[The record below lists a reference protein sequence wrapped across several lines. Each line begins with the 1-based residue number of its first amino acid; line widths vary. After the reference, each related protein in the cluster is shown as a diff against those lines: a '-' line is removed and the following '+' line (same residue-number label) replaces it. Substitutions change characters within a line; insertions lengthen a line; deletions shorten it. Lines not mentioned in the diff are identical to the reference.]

1 LRFFLRARLRFSGG
15 LEELR
20 GEIGRL
26 LEGSA
31 ELLRRGAPPGR
42 EGAKV
47 EGWEVRGEE
56 LELRIVSDR
65 YVRAHSALL
74 RLAKEL
80 RDLLGR
86 HRLGLR
92 GMEGEEYRIEL
103 PSLPGEAE
111 DLLRG
116 LRHEVR
122 RGEEG
127 VVLTLRGLS
136 ESDLRR
142 GTVDR
147 LVSLAERAPAAPQG
161 VQAPRVVREEEGVPP
176 LFSGN
181 PTEEMERRGWIQ
193 EFPGRGQWLYG
204 PPFAE
209 LLWAV
214 EGLILEE
221 VVRPLGF
228 REALFPKL
236 IPLEVM
242 RKMPGYLDG
251 IPEGMYYVCSPPRD
265 PQAFS
270 EFKAEVR
277 LRRRV
282 VPELLREAVEPPSY
296 VLAPAQC
303 EPFYQM
309 FSGGRV
315 RLEDL
320 PVKLFDRSG
329 WTYRWEGGGAEGL
342 IRTHE
347 FRRIELVFLGSPEQ
361 VVEIREGVRERSEN
375 LLRKLGLR
383 WRLTVATPF
392 YLREGEREEGGP
404 EAATYDLEVRLPYK
418 DDWLEV
424 ASLNVHGEK
433 FVRSFGIK
441 EARGRRIWTG
451 CCGFGTTRWVV
462 GFLAHYGLE
471 EGSWPEAVRARVR
484 VLSTGEKGEG

>member
-1 LRFFLRARLRFSGG
+1 MRFILRARLKFSGG
-15 LEELR
+15 LEGLR

-26 LEGSA
+26 LEGSS
-31 ELLRRGAPPGR
+31 ELLRRGAPPGK

-47 EGWEVRGEE
+47 EEWKVGGEE
-56 LELRIVSDR
+56 LELLLVSDR

-74 RLAKEL
+74 RLVREL
-80 RDLLGR
+80 RELLGR

-92 GMEGEEYRIEL
+92 RVEGVEYRIEL
-103 PSLPGEAE
+103 PFLPEGAE

-116 LRHEVR
+116 LRYEVE
-122 RGEEG
+122 RGEG
-127 VVLTLRGLS
+127 RVLLVLREVS

-147 LVSLAERAPAAPQG
+147 LVSLAERQPSAPAAEREPE
-161 VQAPRVVREEEGVPP
+161 VVREEEGTPP
-176 LFSGN
+176 VFSGN
-181 PTEEMERRGWIQ
+181 PTEEMEKRGWIQ
-193 EFPGRGQWLYG
+193 EFPGKGQWLYG
-204 PPFAE
+204 PPFAS
-209 LLWAV
+209 LLGAL
-214 EGLILEE
+214 EELILEE

-228 REALFPKL
+228 REAMFPKL

-242 RKMPGYLDG
+242 KKMPGYLDG

-270 EFKAEVR
+270 RFKAELK
-277 LRRRV
+277 LRKRV
-282 VPELLREAVEPPSY
+282 AAELLKEAVEDPSY

-309 FSGGRV
+309 FSGRRV
-315 RLEDL
+315 RLEEL

-347 FRRIELVFLGSPEQ
+347 FRRIELAFLGSPGE
-361 VVEIREGVRERSEN
+361 VVEIREGVRERSES
-375 LLRKLGLR
+375 LLRKLGVR

-392 YLREGEREEGGP
+392 YLREGEREKGGP

-418 DDWLEV
+418 GDWLEV

-433 FVRSFGIK
+433 FAKSFGIK
-441 EARGRRIWTG
+441 EARGREVWTG
-451 CCGFGTTRWVV
+451 CCGFGTTRWAV

-471 EGSWPEAVRARVR
+471 EGSWPEPVRTRVR
-484 VLSTGEKGEG
+484 VLSAGDKGGG

>member
-1 LRFFLRARLRFSGG
+1 MKFTLRARLRFSGG
-15 LEELR
+15 LEECR
-20 GEIGRL
+20 EEIGRL
-26 LEGSA
+26 LESSS
-31 ELLRRGAPPGR
+31 ELLRKGAPPGK
-42 EGAKV
+42 EGARV
-47 EGWEVRGEE
+47 EGWEVKGEE
-56 LELRIVSDR
+56 LELLLVSDR

-74 RLAKEL
+74 RLARVL
-80 RDLLGR
+80 REMLGR

-92 GMEGEEYRIEL
+92 EIKGLEYRLEL
-103 PSLPGEAE
+103 PSLPGGVD

-116 LRHEVR
+116 LHYEVER
-122 RGEEG
+122 EEG
-127 VVLTLRGLS
+127 RVSLVLRGLS

-147 LVSLAERAPAAPQG
+147 LVSLVEQQPVIPTAGQVPEA
-161 VQAPRVVREEEGVPP
+161 VREEEGTPP
-176 LFSGN
+176 IFSGN
-181 PTEEMERRGWIQ
+181 PTEEMEKRGWIQ

-204 PPFAE
+204 PPFVS
-209 LLWAV
+209 LLRAL
-214 EGLILEE
+214 EELILEE

-228 REALFPKL
+228 REAMFPKL
-236 IPLEVM
+236 ISLEVM
-242 RKMPGYLDG
+242 KNMPGYLDG

-270 EFKAEVR
+270 RFKAEMK
-277 LRRRV
+277 LRKRV
-282 VPELLREAVEPPSY
+282 ASELLKEAVENPSY

-309 FSGGRV
+309 FSGRQV
-315 RLEDL
+315 RLEEL

-361 VVEIREGVRERSEN
+361 VVELREGVRERSEN
-375 LLRKLGLR
+375 LLRKLGVR

-392 YLREGEREEGGP
+392 YLREGEKEKSGP
-404 EAATYDLEVRLPYK
+404 EVATYDLEVRLPYK
-418 DDWLEV
+418 QDWLEV
-424 ASLNVHGEK
+424 ASLNVHGDK
-433 FVRSFGIK
+433 FVKSFGIK

-451 CCGFGTTRWVV
+451 CCGFGTTRWAV

-471 EGSWPEAVRARVR
+471 EGSWPGPVRAHVR
-484 VLSTGEKGEG
+484 VLSTGEKGGG